1 MQLLP
6 KMLSTQLSLV
16 SCWQPPLRGQNSAK
30 QLESSACTGT
40 KNACTPLPGCIE
52 LADVSDYLFA
62 VAAKLVSHSAGR
74 SDLLAVAVTG
84 AELSKTKNSCTPL
97 PGCIELAEVSG
108 YLFAV
113 AAKHVSH
120 SAEPGELL
128 AAAVT
133 SAELSNTAGSERPHR
148 HQECVHTPARVHRA
162 C

>member
-1 MQLLP
+1 M
-6 KMLSTQLSLV
+6 S
-16 SCWQPPLRGQNSAK
+16 G
-30 QLESSACTGT
+30 
-40 KNACTPLPGCIE
+40 
-52 LADVSDYLFA
+52 YLFG
-62 VAAKLVSHSAGR
+62 VAAKNVEHSAELG
-74 SDLLAVAVTG
+74 DFLAAATWS
-84 AELSKTKNSCTPL
+84 AEWRESAIIERMHRHQECMHTPG
-97 PGCIELAEVSG
+97 GCIELAEVSG

>member
-1 MQLLP
+1 MCQTTGLQVLP
-6 KMLSTQLSLV
+6 TMFRTQLSLV

-30 QLESSACTGT
+30 QLEASACTGT
-40 KNACTPLPGCIE
+40 KNA
-52 LADVSDYLFA
+52 
-62 VAAKLVSHSAGR
+62 
-74 SDLLAVAVTG
+74 
-84 AELSKTKNSCTPL
+84 CTPL